1 MKRLI
6 KLIVVVLIAN
16 ALWRIGTAYV
26 SFYRFKDS
34 VRFAAMDLRK
44 SEDALRTNI
53 LELASTYDVPLA
65 EDAITIRRESQH
77 TLVEGSYKT
86 PIAVL
91 PGFEY
96 QWPFSVDID
105 AYAAV
110 PPGTPN
116 DAAKP

>member
-1 MKRLI
+1 VKRLI

-16 ALWRIGTAYV
+16 ALWRIGAAYV

-34 VRFAAMDLRK
+34 VRFAATDLRK
-44 SEDALRTNI
+44 SEDELRSSI

-65 EDAITIRRESQH
+65 EDAIAIHREAQH

-91 PGFEY
+91 PGYEY
-96 QWPFSVDID
+96 KWPFSVDID
-105 AYAAV
+105 AYAPV
-110 PPGTPN
+110 PPGTAN

>member
-1 MKRLI
+1 M
-6 KLIVVVLIAN
+6 AN
-16 ALWRIGTAYV
+16 ALWRIGSAYV

-65 EDAITIRRESQH
+65 EDAITIRREAQH
-77 TLVEGSYKT
+77 TLVGGSYTT

-91 PGFEY
+91 PGYEY
-96 QWPFSVDID
+96 KWPFSVDID

-110 PPGTPN
+110 PPSDLT
-116 DAAKP
+116 KP